1 VEKNN
6 GANPSLHL
14 KAAAAADRLIRA
26 LNAEH
31 ALNRKR
37 GPQEI
42 QEFRRTRAEVDALAE
57 HYLKALREYVQLLE
71 SIVAGE
77 E

>member
-1 VEKNN
+1 MEKNK
-6 GANPSLHL
+6 GGNPSLHL

-37 GPQEI
+37 GQMDI
-42 QEFRRTRAEVDALAE
+42 KEFRRTRAEVDALTE
-57 HYLKALREYVQLLE
+57 QYLKALRDYIELLE
-71 SIVAGE
+71 GVVSGE